1 MQPAAGFN
9 EGCFENGGRVSDLV
23 AANANLMTPVVAP
36 KLRIGWLGH
45 KSQTI
50 GDGLRTYSRN
60 VTAGLADRGADIV
73 FLHHEPELEDGRSSF
88 SLRGTPVFQRRL
100 VIARGGSRTRLE
112 HILREQRVD
121 VAHLSAPFST
131 LDFGI
136 PRLCHRV
143 GIPVV
148 VTFHVPFATA
158 RSIWSALSAA
168 VYRLYARALADC
180 DHVIVLGNAQRN
192 LLFDLG
198 VPEERITV
206 LSNGVDLEK
215 YSPGPST
222 ALEAFGA
229 RRLFCFFGRIDPEK
243 GVETLVR
250 SFLDVSPPP
259 TTRLAIVGDGVDLA
273 RLRRRYADQR
283 IVFTGAILDEQRRIE
298 ILRASDGFFLPSLV
312 EAQSLA
318 LLEAMACGLAVV
330 ATAVGNHTE
339 VLDGAGAVLNP
350 NHLRDELRSTI
361 RDLIDSPERCRAMG
375 SRARARALE
384 LFAID
389 AHIDGLLATY
399 GAVIGRAR
407 TSNVGR

>member
-1 MQPAAGFN
+1 MT
-9 EGCFENGGRVSDLV
+9 DLV
-23 AANANLMTPVVAP
+23 AATANLMTPGVAP

-60 VTAGLADRGADIV
+60 VTAGLANRGADIV
-73 FLHHEPELEDGRSSF
+73 FLHHERELDDGRSSF

-100 VIARGGSRTRLE
+100 VVARGRSRARLE

-136 PRLCHRV
+136 ARLCHRV
-143 GIPVV
+143 GVPVV
-148 VTFHVPFATA
+148 VTFHVPFAA
-158 RSIWSALSAA
+158 APSIWSALSAA
-168 VYRLYARALADC
+168 VYRLYARTLADC
-180 DHVIVLGNAQRN
+180 DRVIVLGNAQRK
-192 LLFDLG
+192 LLVDLG
-198 VPEERITV
+198 VPGGRITV

-229 RRLFCFFGRIDPEK
+229 QRLFCFLGRIDPEK

-250 SFLDVSPPP
+250 GFLDVSPPP
-259 TTRLAIVGDGVDLA
+259 STRLAIVGDGVDLA
-273 RLRRRYADQR
+273 RLRRRYTDSR
-283 IVFTGAILDEQRRIE
+283 IVFTGAILDEQQRIE
-298 ILRASDGFFLPSLV
+298 ILRASDALFLPSLV

-318 LLEAMACGLAVV
+318 LLEGMACGLAVV

-339 VLDGAGAVLNP
+339 VLDGVGAALNP
-350 NHLRDELRSTI
+350 DRLWDELRSTM

-384 LFAID
+384 LFPLN
-389 AHIDGLLATY
+389 AHVDGLLATY
-399 GAVIGRAR
+399 GAVIAR
-407 TSNVGR
+407 SRYEQRRK